1 MDRNEDLNALHPERM
16 PEPELL
22 RRRAFLAET
31 LAISAGASAL
41 LSGST
46 AWAQDKEPKS
56 NSLADLIRI
65 QFGEE
70 AQVAAKYAAFAV
82 QAKSEGHPQAAR
94 LFQALVVAETFHAE
108 WLLRLMSGVA
118 DTAENLK
125 VAAEVEAVLAG
136 KVLPADAAEARR
148 EKDTKAEA
156 LFDKLTNA
164 CGQHE
169 KVLRQVRERVL
180 AKTDA
185 EALPIRVCPKCG
197 NVLIGAIPD
206 RCPICATTSADFI
219 TVA

>member
-82 QAKSEGHPQAAR
+82 QAKSEGVSHTHRHRQP
-94 LFQALVVAETFHAE
+94 
-108 WLLRLMSGVA
+108 
-118 DTAENLK
+118 
-125 VAAEVEAVLAG
+125 
-136 KVLPADAAEARR
+136 DA
-148 EKDTKAEA
+148 
-156 LFDKLTNA
+156 
-164 CGQHE
+164 
-169 KVLRQVRERVL
+169 
-180 AKTDA
+180 
-185 EALPIRVCPKCG
+185 
-197 NVLIGAIPD
+197 
-206 RCPICATTSADFI
+206 
-219 TVA
+219 